1 MSDIYK
7 LILRVTVDVLKEQ
20 LENSEDGCE
29 ARTNPW
35 QALNTI
41 KTQAEVWD
49 VPLSEIG
56 LEGYNIDAQLRKT
69 LEP

>member
-1 MSDIYK
+1 MNDIYK

-20 LENSEDGCE
+20 LEDLEDSFE

-56 LEGYNIDAQLRKT
+56 LEGYDIEAILKKRKS
-69 LEP
+69 